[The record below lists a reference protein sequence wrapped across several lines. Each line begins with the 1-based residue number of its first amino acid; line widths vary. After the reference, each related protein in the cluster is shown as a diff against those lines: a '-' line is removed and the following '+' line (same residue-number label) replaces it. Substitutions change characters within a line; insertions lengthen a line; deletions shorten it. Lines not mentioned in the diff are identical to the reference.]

1 MPEMNAP
8 YQIERYSLEQRL
20 LRFNILRIF
29 LANFLGGRLPMRL
42 LRDFKIGNTKAGLS
56 KMGLMRL

>member
-20 LRFNILRIF
+20 LRFNILRNF
-29 LANFLGGRLPMRL
+29 LANFLDGRLPVRL

>member
-1 MPEMNAP
+1 MPEMNVR

-20 LRFNILRIF
+20 LRFNILRNF
-29 LANFLGGRLPMRL
+29 LANFFGGRLSVRL

-56 KMGLMRL
+56 KMDLMRS